1 MSPDQIERVGMA
13 TLAVGCVL
21 LTWAIVLL
29 AGAPWAL
36 LVTSAEALGAGFL
49 LVRLASAI
57 EKKGG
62 KP

>member
-21 LTWAIVLL
+21 LTWA
-29 AGAPWAL
+29 
-36 LVTSAEALGAGFL
+36 TSAEALGAGFL